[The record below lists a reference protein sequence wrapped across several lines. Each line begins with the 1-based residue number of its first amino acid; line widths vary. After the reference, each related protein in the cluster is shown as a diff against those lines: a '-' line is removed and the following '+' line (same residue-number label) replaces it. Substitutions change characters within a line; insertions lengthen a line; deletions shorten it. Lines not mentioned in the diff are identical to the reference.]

1 MISNYNDEIMDSIN
15 KYLNQSAEVASE
27 QQKLKPV
34 FMEIAEEVLKKVE
47 QGGTVFFCGN
57 GGSAADSQH
66 LAAELIGRFKKNREP
81 ISSIALTTDTSIITS
96 TANDLSYSEIFSR
109 QLLGIGKD
117 KDILIAISTSGESK
131 SVLKAV
137 ETANS
142 IGMLTVG
149 FTGKE
154 ANSLSNIT
162 KYSLHIPSSETGI
175 IQQGHITFGQ
185 MLCLYLEEN
194 IFN

>member
-1 MISNYNDEIMDSIN
+1 MDEID
-15 KYLNQSAEVASE
+15 KYLQESAEVASN
-27 QQKLKPV
+27 QILLKPV
-34 FMEIAEEVLKKVE
+34 FLEIADEVLFRVKK
-47 QGGTVFFCGN
+47 GGTVFFCGN

-66 LAAELIGRFKKNREP
+66 LAAELIGRFKMNREP

-96 TANDLSYSEIFSR
+96 TANDFSYSEIFSR

-137 ETANS
+137 EIANS

-154 ANSLSNIT
+154 TNSLSNIT
-162 KYSLHIPSSETGI
+162 KYSLHIPSNETGI

>member
-1 MISNYNDEIMDSIN
+1 MNYDSKTISEFIKKSSNTILELNKNIDEIEKISDCLCNTFISG
-15 KYLNQSAEVASE
+15 
-27 QQKLKPV
+27 
-34 FMEIAEEVLKKVE
+34 KKIL
-47 QGGTVFFCGN
+47 TCGN
-57 GGSAADSQH
+57 GGSAADAQH

-109 QLLGIGKD
+109 QLLGIGKE

-154 ANSLSNIT
+154 TNSLSNIT

>member
-1 MISNYNDEIMDSIN
+1 
-15 KYLNQSAEVASE
+15 
-27 QQKLKPV
+27 
-34 FMEIAEEVLKKVE
+34 MEGL
-47 QGGTVFFCGN
+47 
-57 GGSAADSQH
+57 
-66 LAAELIGRFKKNREP
+66 KKNREP

-96 TANDLSYSEIFSR
+96 TANDLSYNEIFSR

-117 KDILIAISTSGESK
+117 KDILVAISTSGESE

-154 ANSLSNIT
+154 TNSLSNIT
-162 KYSLHIPSSETGI
+162 KYSLHIPSNETGI

-185 MLCLYLEEN
+185 MLCLYLEEKLHN
-194 IFN
+194 WVFIVLNYGI